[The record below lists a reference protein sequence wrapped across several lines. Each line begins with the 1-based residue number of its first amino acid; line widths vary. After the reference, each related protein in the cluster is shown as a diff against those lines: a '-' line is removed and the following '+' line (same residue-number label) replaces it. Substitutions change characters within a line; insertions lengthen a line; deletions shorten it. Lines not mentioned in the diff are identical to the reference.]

1 MSVALSGSG
10 DLAALDG
17 TTVALSTEGFDPQL
31 GDRFDVLRA
40 STLTDTGFSVVLPE
54 LGEGLGW
61 VFGIVDGA
69 SEDALRFEV
78 VPEPGAAGLL
88 LVGLLLLARSG
99 RPIA

>member
-1 MSVALSGSG
+1 M
-10 DLAALDG
+10 
-17 TTVALSTEGFDPQL
+17 
-31 GDRFDVLRA
+31 
-40 STLTDTGFSVVLPE
+40 LPE